1 MIGCDEATIR
11 GALNREKQGR
21 SHISHGY
28 KWYNLTE
35 KEYSQSLKSSETIES
50 IIREKDSN
58 E

>member
-1 MIGCDEATIR
+1 MVECNEATIR
-11 GALNREKQGR
+11 SALNREKQGR

-35 KEYSQSLKSSETIES
+35 EEYNQGLKSSETIES